1 MRRVKKELSL
11 VDSYRFNKCC
21 YKDVEEHINEW
32 MKDYIVA
39 NPYSSSCDPV
49 KKRQQWQLILDN
61 KKRNKVSR
69 DVVRSIE
76 RVLDNPIYELFG
88 ATKEECAEVGILED
102 HNETPLANLT
112 EEKLKAL
119 IAKRKMSD
127 KGLDNE
133 ERKEPS
139 EHKVTECVS
148 EKSANTD
155 ASNQSDRMPDAQEQT
170 DTDST
175 TSTDTI
181 PAANTHTARV
191 FRIGTLTEELLL
203 SCASKQWKGARWKE
217 ALQKYVE
224 EAVDLKCS
232 DTIVKEA
239 AKITYQLLDDTTL
252 SCLQTS
258 EGKCKAFYMLAKNF
272 AISLDDV
279 CGKGLETDEAVDFVT
294 SLATTARRAVVQK
307 SSDASAKRKFLI
319 EEYLK
324 AYLNEYPRRKKNRF
338 HEVDEDLEHTVEDE
352 DAYVDDGRPTLEQYL
367 LHTALTGEE
376 TGVTFAQMPT
386 GEAKSYTIE
395 EIICKAIKGVEGYT
409 ELFDKYKRIIVT
421 TIQNKLITPES
432 LCEKHGEYQLSDE
445 EYNQNVVVV
454 RGLLEN
460 LKHNFARATE
470 LMPVD
475 VLSSHQYKE
484 LENAY
489 QTATT
494 DSAVRFS
501 GFNDADTVADAKN
514 SIAGIGCK

>member
-21 YKDVEEHINEW
+21 YKDVEERINEW

-307 SSDASAKRKFLI
+307 SSDASAKR
-319 EEYLK
+319 
-324 AYLNEYPRRKKNRF
+324 
-338 HEVDEDLEHTVEDE
+338 
-352 DAYVDDGRPTLEQYL
+352 
-367 LHTALTGEE
+367 
-376 TGVTFAQMPT
+376 
-386 GEAKSYTIE
+386 
-395 EIICKAIKGVEGYT
+395 
-409 ELFDKYKRIIVT
+409 
-421 TIQNKLITPES
+421 
-432 LCEKHGEYQLSDE
+432 
-445 EYNQNVVVV
+445 
-454 RGLLEN
+454 
-460 LKHNFARATE
+460 
-470 LMPVD
+470 
-475 VLSSHQYKE
+475 
-484 LENAY
+484 
-489 QTATT
+489 
-494 DSAVRFS
+494 
-501 GFNDADTVADAKN
+501 
-514 SIAGIGCK
+514 